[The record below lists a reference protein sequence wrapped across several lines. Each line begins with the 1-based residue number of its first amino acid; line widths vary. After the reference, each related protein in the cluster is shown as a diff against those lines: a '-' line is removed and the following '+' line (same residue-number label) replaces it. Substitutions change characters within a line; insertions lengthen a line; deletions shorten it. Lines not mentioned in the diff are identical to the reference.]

1 MNAWPDG
8 ADRPMPENTEDP
20 KEQIFRHWESV
31 ERLAAESRLKLAQRY
46 EERFN
51 RLDDE
56 FSNLRA
62 SQSWLVTQDSEEVAR
77 LLVAYV
83 EVLAPYLRRRGL
95 DDVLLQWCE
104 DGLQACKVLQ
114 RNRGWMLLLMSEA
127 QNALGQWEER
137 AASIQAAMEASEVE
151 DPPTYARA
159 VLSLGRLQLNQ
170 GDYETALE
178 TLSEAERLLSKQ
190 SNYEGVATA
199 RSEVAAYYLNRRELD
214 KALSLYKEVDRLRRQ
229 EGITEASNHTLLM
242 LGVVY
247 RKKEEYEQAT
257 TYLQRMLERGQSQS
271 NPGAMAT
278 AAHHLAW
285 VRLNQ
290 GNVSEARRQC
300 GRAMALYEDIGDLR
314 GTSDAYEQLGLIMLA
329 EGRTNESL
337 SYLERSLEMRRE
349 LGNQHGVASSLRHLA
364 VAQFMRGQ
372 LLTAVRNSWR
382 SLSIYRR
389 LGVLSRRRLSAILRE
404 AIDWIV
410 KRRWWTV

>member
-1 MNAWPDG
+1 MPKNA
-8 ADRPMPENTEDP
+8 EDP
-20 KEQIFRHWESV
+20 KEQILRHWESV
-31 ERLAAESRLKLAQRY
+31 ERLAAESRLRIARRY
-46 EERFN
+46 EEHFD
-51 RLDDE
+51 RLDKE
-56 FSNLRA
+56 FLNLRA
-62 SQSWLVTQDSEEVAR
+62 SQSWLATEHSEEAAR
-77 LLVAYV
+77 FLIAYV
-83 EVLAPYLRRRGL
+83 EVLAPYLRQRGL
-95 DDVLLQWCE
+95 DTLLLQWCE
-104 DGLQACKVLQ
+104 DGLQACKILQ
-114 RNRGWMLLLMSEA
+114 RNRGWLLLLMSEA
-127 QNALGQWEER
+127 QNALGQWEES

-159 VLSLGRLQLNQ
+159 VLSFGRLQLNQ

-178 TLSEAERLLSKQ
+178 TLAEAERLLSEQ

-214 KALSLYKEVDRLRRQ
+214 KALSLYQKVEQLRR
-229 EGITEASNHTLLM
+229 EAGATEASNHTLLM

-247 RKKEEYEQAT
+247 RKKEEYEKAI
-257 TYLQRMLERGQSQS
+257 TYLQRLLERGKSQS

-290 GNVSEARRQC
+290 GNVSGARRQC

-337 SYLERSLEMRRE
+337 SYLEHSLEMRRE

-364 VAQFMRGQ
+364 VVHLRMGH
-372 LLTAVRNSWR
+372 LLLAVRKFWQG
-382 SLSIYRR
+382 LSTYRR
-389 LGVLSRRRLSAILRE
+389 LGVLSRQRLSAILQE
-404 AIDWIV
+404 IFDWIV
-410 KRRWWTV
+410 RGRWWTV